1 MSIDAFVGR
10 PPSAGAG
17 PQTLV
22 WLASIA
28 DRHDL
33 NVPPP
38 AGDPHAAAILALLDV
53 LSHEFAE
60 YREVVAGAREAARR
74 NGEQLAHVV
83 SSTDDQGELVRATGA
98 AAAEAGKGAALMA
111 DAAAALQ
118 GFARAAADAAG
129 EAGTNLGSIDGAL
142 ATLVARLADGD
153 APLAQMCRS
162 TAGIAAFQSTL
173 ARLSRHAQ
181 LLAVNAQIEA
191 SHLAEAGSRF
201 AIVAQEVRKLST
213 STRDSKADVA
223 HIVTELRQ
231 ATAHVVLAVRD
242 SKDATAA
249 AGQEISGAGDALTR
263 TRHGIDDFERMV
275 ATIADV
281 ASTQCMALD
290 SISTS
295 VDQISRHADDA
306 ANASR
311 DAARLDLD
319 SLLERAQARVARWT
333 LRDGHSPALR
343 GDDAFERWIGAVIAG
358 ADAAAA
364 ADVDAQPEL
373 RQLVAAVRTLL
384 ERVAADVRDV
394 LRDVVAA
401 AVAVSRNGYSWRAI
415 AEALAG
421 VSREIEVVRVTVGE
435 SANAARASADIAA
448 EMRTLVDTIRHQYDS
463 ALQLLDGA
471 LARISSITG
480 SVHEIDGF
488 VESMGTAAARA
499 DQIMALI
506 DTLSSETDLL
516 SFNAAIEAA
525 HAGDLGLGFGV
536 IAEEIR
542 SLARST
548 NDSTGNVSK
557 LVASIGA
564 MSGSLQ
570 SSIKIAAA
578 STDEVGTSA
587 ERVRAAITTLGAA
600 FASAMQRAGDV
611 SSTASDQTRALDRV
625 IDNVNRSGSAVEAQA
640 TRTMDRGRLELAM
653 LGSRAHAIAARRP
666 LGTVIERVRAFTEN
680 LCSAIEGAF
689 EAALAGG
696 RLSPQC
702 LFDYSYHRID
712 DDEIASLGRIFDVSR
727 VPRSGFA
734 PAKYATPWDPLV
746 DEAVIDVL
754 TAAWD
759 EAAAADVSPVAM
771 FVSDLNGLFYAYPR
785 QKIAA
790 WTGDAATDNT
800 GNRIKRFFE
809 DEYTLRVVRWGLG
822 PQAEDVGPRSRYE
835 QFKAAGC
842 MLERTADRP
851 WGGFVYA
858 RDTSIVSNEVV
869 MALYAR
875 GMRHGTLRVCYEANL
890 I

>member
-1 MSIDAFVGR
+1 MSVDAFVGP
-10 PPSAGAG
+10 PPSPGAR
-17 PQTLV
+17 PQALA

-28 DRHDL
+28 ERRDL
-33 NVPPP
+33 GLAAP
-38 AGDPHAAAILALLDV
+38 ADDPHAMAILALLDV

-60 YREVVAGAREAARR
+60 YREVVAGARDAARR
-74 NGEQLAHVV
+74 NAEQLTHVV
-83 SSTDDQGELVRATGA
+83 GSTDEQGGLVRATGA
-98 AAAEAGKGAALMA
+98 AAAEAAKGAALTA
-111 DAAAALQ
+111 AAAALQ

-129 EAGTNLGSIDGAL
+129 EAEANLGSIDGAL
-142 ATLVARLADGD
+142 GTLIARLADGD
-153 APLAQMCRS
+153 APLAQMRRS
-162 TAGIAAFQSTL
+162 TAGIAAFQTTL
-173 ARLSRHAQ
+173 AHLSRHAQ

-223 HIVTELRQ
+223 HIVADLRQ
-231 ATAHVVLAVRD
+231 ATEHVVLAVRG

-263 TRHGIDDFERMV
+263 TRRGIDDFEGMV

-281 ASTQCMALD
+281 AGTQCMALD
-290 SISTS
+290 AIGSS

-306 ANASR
+306 ANASH
-311 DAARLDLD
+311 DAAQLDLD
-319 SLLERAQARVARWT
+319 SPLERAQARVGSWT
-333 LRDGHSPALR
+333 LRDGNSPATR
-343 GDDAFERWIGAVIAG
+343 ADDAFERWIGAVIAG
-358 ADAAAA
+358 ADAAAP

-373 RQLVAAVRTLL
+373 RGLVAAVRTLL
-384 ERVAADVRDV
+384 ERVAADQRDV

-401 AVAVSRNGYSWRAI
+401 AVAVSRNGYAWRAI
-415 AEALAG
+415 SEALAG
-421 VSREIEVVRVTVGE
+421 VSREIEVVRATVGE
-435 SANAARASADIAA
+435 SAKAVRTSANIAA
-448 EMRTLVDTIRHQYDS
+448 EMRTLVDAIRHQYDL
-463 ALQLLDGA
+463 ALQRLDGA
-471 LARISSITG
+471 LTRISSITG
-480 SVHEIDGF
+480 SVHAIDRF

-557 LVASIGA
+557 LVASLGA
-564 MSGSLQ
+564 MCGSLR
-570 SSIKIAAA
+570 SSIGTAAA

-587 ERVRAAITTLGAA
+587 GRVRAAITTLGAA
-600 FASAMQRAGDV
+600 LESAMQRAADV

-625 IDNVNRSGSAVEAQA
+625 LDNVNQSSSAVEAQA
-640 TRTMDRGRLELAM
+640 TCATDRGRLELAM

-666 LGTVIERVRAFTEN
+666 LGTVVERVRAFTDK
-680 LCSAIEGAF
+680 LCSTVEGAF
-689 EAALAGG
+689 ESALADG
-696 RLSPQC
+696 RLSPEC
-702 LFDYSYHRID
+702 LFDYTYGRIEG
-712 DDEIASLGRIFDVSR
+712 DEIASLGRLFDVSR
-727 VPRSGFA
+727 VPPSGFT
-734 PAKYATPWDPLV
+734 PAKYTTPWDPLV
-746 DEAVIDVL
+746 DEALLDVL

-759 EAAAADVSPVAM
+759 DAASADISPVAI

-790 WTGDAATDNT
+790 WTGDAATDNM

-809 DEYTLRVVRWGLG
+809 DEYALRVVRCGLG
-822 PQAEDVGPRSRYE
+822 PQAEDLRPRSRYE
-835 QFKAAGC
+835 QFQAAGC
-842 MLERTADRP
+842 TLERTAARP

-858 RDTSIVSNEVV
+858 RDTNIVCNEVA

-875 GMRHGTLRVCYEANL
+875 DMRHGTLRVCYEATL